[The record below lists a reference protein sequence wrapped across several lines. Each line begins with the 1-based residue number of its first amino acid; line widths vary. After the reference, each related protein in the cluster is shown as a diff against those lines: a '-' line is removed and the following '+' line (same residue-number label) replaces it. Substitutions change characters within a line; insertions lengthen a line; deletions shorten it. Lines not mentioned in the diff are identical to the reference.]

1 MAVVGHD
8 EGHRGSTVTFER
20 PTVAAIAAWRRT
32 TTTEDQQVK
41 TDSQTVN
48 GDRGSGGVD
57 D

>member
-8 EGHRGSTVTFER
+8 EGHSGSTVTGER